1 MTGLKIDLV
10 SGSSDTME
18 ASALGYKQSY
28 IHIYSNSWG
37 PQDNGF
43 EVASIGKLVKSVYEQ
58 GITQVNGYLI
68 MCVYIYKTFT
78 CKDIC

>member
-18 ASALGYKQSY
+18 ASALGYKQHY
-28 IHIYSNSWG
+28 IHIFSNSWG

-43 EVASIGKLVKSVYEQ
+43 EVASAGRLVDGVFKQ
-58 GITQVNGYLI
+58 GAMQVIGYLHY
-68 MCVYIYKTFT
+68 VRN
-78 CKDIC
+78 